1 MNNIKLK
8 EIIDFLESHAPLH
21 YQEAYDNSGLII
33 GDMESE
39 ISGALICLDVTDAV
53 LQEAVDAG
61 YNLIISHHPMIF
73 GGIKSL
79 ISANYTQR
87 LVRSAILM
95 QMNIYSI
102 HTNLDNLVNEGVN
115 ARIGQQLLLVHARPL
130 RVGIHSKEEPAKGI
144 GLIGEL
150 PRAMQ
155 SAEFLSFLKDRMQT
169 DCVRY
174 TLPVREPIQTVSL
187 CGGSGSFLLADA
199 IAAGADVFISGD
211 FKYHDFFDG
220 PGKIM
225 IADIGHYE
233 SEQFT
238 IDLLYDLISV
248 KFSNFAVRK
257 TSMDTNPIKYF

>member
-115 ARIGQQLLLVHARPL
+115 ARIGQQLLLIHARPL

-174 TLPVREPIQTVSL
+174 TLPVREPIQQPRAEDPEV
-187 CGGSGSFLLADA
+187 FLFLTR

-211 FKYHDFFDG
+211 FKYHDFFDAQ
-220 PGKIM
+220 IM